1 MKFNEQLYLV
11 SHTNKKLYSML
22 REILDYDDFV
32 YGIMDFCETDEN
44 QQKMI
49 EIIESGVNDCSE
61 ISLWALSIAYGEN
74 INELKAKWL

>member
-1 MKFNEQLYLV
+1 MQFNEDSYLI
-11 SHTNKKLYSML
+11 SPTNKKLYSLL

-49 EIIESGVNDCSE
+49 EVIESGVDNCSE
-61 ISLWALSIAYGEN
+61 ISLWALSISKN
-74 INELKAKWL
+74 KDINELKAKWL

>member
-1 MKFNEQLYLV
+1 MIDENVYLRTP
-11 SHTNKKLYSML
+11 TNKKLYSML

-49 EIIESGVNDCSE
+49 EVIEGGVNNSSE
-61 ISLWALSIAYGEN
+61 ISLWALSFYSGED